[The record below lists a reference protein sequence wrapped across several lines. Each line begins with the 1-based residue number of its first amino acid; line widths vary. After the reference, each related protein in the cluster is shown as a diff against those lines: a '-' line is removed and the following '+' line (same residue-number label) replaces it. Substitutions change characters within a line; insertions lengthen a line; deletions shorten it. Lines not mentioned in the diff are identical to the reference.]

1 MKLAQICHKIL
12 SFLLSVWDRSGEP
25 IRSNHTIFEGYVD
38 RKDGKREVFMTKSY
52 KDLEG
57 LDERRKET
65 QVRSRRYRQRMIE
78 AYGRTIKERMF
89 TEGQLM
95 LRTSNYVRRGTVRPS
110 KFSPKWEGRFMVW
123 EAHAS

>member
-1 MKLAQICHKIL
+1 
-12 SFLLSVWDRSGEP
+12 
-25 IRSNHTIFEGYVD
+25 
-38 RKDGKREVFMTKSY
+38 MTKSY

-95 LRTSNYVRRGTVRPS
+95 LRTSNYVRRGMVRPS